1 MIKVL
6 KNIISPFIGIFI
18 ILISV
23 QLDAQAECNKDDINY
38 YLEKGFT
45 TEQVT
50 ALCSEKEVSIN
61 NNTEDIYKS
70 FSDEYADEQD
80 EEYVRKMRIERQ
92 VFFKSALGAQNIK
105 LSRDLLIFNVYE
117 CAREGLAKP
126 GSDYNK
132 EGCATI
138 KTTVKLSEVE
148 VSEKEFKEKVF
159 FGVRSILVKGNVK
172 TEIIGGMEA
181 LDPYD
186 AKVLK
191 GKILARL
198 KENEGEALVP
208 IKQGLNFSYALETF
222 KEIVAFHKQ
231 LANKT
236 LGKNLGGK
244 LEIPEF
250 ITKED
255 NNYIIENK
263 EKKLK
268 FSNDEDK
275 SNDGS
280 IVFDDMNESSPK
292 ESAGNNQIPDDVFN

>member
-61 NNTEDIYKS
+61 NNTEEIYKS

-80 EEYVRKMRIERQ
+80 EEYIRKMRIERQ

-105 LSRDLLIFNVYE
+105 LARDLLIFDLYE
-117 CAREGLAKP
+117 CARDGLAKP
-126 GSDYNK
+126 GSDFNK
-132 EGCATI
+132 KGCAVV

-159 FGVRSILVKGNVK
+159 FGVRSILVKGNVH
-172 TEIIGGMEA
+172 
-181 LDPYD
+181 
-186 AKVLK
+186 LK
-191 GKILARL
+191 CLPRT
-198 KENEGEALVP
+198 N
-208 IKQGLNFSYALETF
+208 T
-222 KEIVAFHKQ
+222 
-231 LANKT
+231 
-236 LGKNLGGK
+236 
-244 LEIPEF
+244 
-250 ITKED
+250 
-255 NNYIIENK
+255 
-263 EKKLK
+263 
-268 FSNDEDK
+268 
-275 SNDGS
+275 
-280 IVFDDMNESSPK
+280 
-292 ESAGNNQIPDDVFN
+292 